1 MADWLVDLENT
12 GFATWLRESGSIWAY
27 PLILTLHTTGMG
39 ILVGLNWTLDLRMLG
54 AGASVPLAPLEKLFR
69 PMWIGFWI
77 NLLTGVMLF
86 AADASTKGSTR
97 LFVVK
102 LVLVAVAVGAAM
114 LMRRSVYAPGRVPAV
129 GTSAKALALTSI
141 ALWLA
146 AITAGRM
153 MAYI

>member
-12 GFATWLRESGSIWAY
+12 GLATWLRESGSIWAY
-27 PLILTLHTTGMG
+27 PLILTLHTAGMG
-39 ILVGLNWTLDLRMLG
+39 ILVGVNWTLDLRMLG

-102 LVLVAVAVGAAM
+102 LVLVAVAVAAAM
-114 LMRRSVYAPGRVPAV
+114 QMRRSVYPPGRAPEV
-129 GTSAKALALTSI
+129 GTTAKALALTSI